1 MTREEVEEKVKTN
14 GAEFFKNNPNRNKL
28 LEHLVYGALW
38 WFDNIG
44 CSPEKEKEERYIIV
58 GGGRSYGNAQKA
70 TAFDF
75 GMMWCKDL
83 LKSGQ
88 IGDYGK

>member
-1 MTREEVEEKVKTN
+1 MTRKEVEKKVRVK
-14 GAEFFKNNPNRNKL
+14 GEEFFKKNPLKEKL
-28 LEHLVYGALW
+28 MEHLVYGALW

-44 CSPEKEKEERYIIV
+44 GDPEKEKKKRYIIK

-75 GMMWCKDL
+75 GVMWCKEL
-83 LKSGQ
+83 LKTGK